1 MVLSIMKRRLVVRL
15 LTGIGLGMLLLLLL
29 APWGKPPSE
38 APLTL
43 STNTTAARVPTAPYP
58 ASQVFP
64 ARTSAQQQLAPPR
77 PATTRVPSSRARR
90 WSEPVPEPAFA
101 EFSGWT
107 RRYLSQPSPGARKAL
122 EVEGQELARLRHQD
136 MAELIPTDPQRA
148 LELAIPHGLRAQLPA
163 SITPFLEEPVDGRG
177 DFGVLAG
184 IPAPEHTGPF
194 EPVYRTVSL
203 GDRAWRAY
211 TYGDALLRPT
221 LTDVPLH
228 GIALGNLFALDP
240 NAVRI
245 LDADEVARMA
255 TPAKDALCAV
265 SNQPVTTFAEEVP
278 VEAGGHT
285 AWLCSAAHTENYNE
299 QLILASVDKGNG
311 TDADGVFRQ
320 KSAYTEG
327 LKRLLILRVD
337 FSDLAGA
344 PLSDATGTNM
354 LNGIAAFYLE
364 QSFGKTT
371 FRALGAGSVMTTT
384 LRMPKTAAVYG
395 ASDPSIL
402 RTDARNAARTA
413 GVNLALFDFDLICV
427 GAVPGFNWAGLG
439 YVGAPGSWIR
449 ASFDATGGVSSH
461 ELGHNF
467 GLNHANAWD
476 TGGQSIL
483 GAGSNVE
490 YGDSFD
496 TMGNASAGKRHFNT
510 RYKNYLNWLPTTQ
523 VKIVTASGNYRLF
536 AHDATNAAT
545 PRAVRIARNAQTNY
559 WLEFRQK
566 FTDRPALMDGVG
578 LRWAR
583 TGNQQS
589 LLLDVTPGSADGKN
603 DSALLIGRTFSD
615 RVAGIHITPLAKGGT
630 IPESLD
636 LQVNLGKF
644 TNNQLPSVTLTA
656 SATAAFAGAPIIFTA
671 DATDPDGDTLAYS
684 WDFGDNAIVAA
695 NTNVVSRTWSIAREY
710 WVRCTVSDMKG
721 GEGSAAVLVRIG
733 NPSTYRI
740 AGRVLQGGKPV
751 PGVRVEVSNTQQ
763 TYTTSDGA
771 YTLTGLAR
779 GPHTLKAISEGYLF
793 TPTGFSNP
801 LTLTGPV
808 DGINLEASAP
818 GDLAQVSLVPLGAQ
832 WRYYDSGNLAGTI
845 WRSNGF
851 VDSTWNSGAAP
862 LGYGDDNIVTTVKYG
877 PSTTARYI
885 TTWFRHSF
893 TVDDPAR
900 FLSVTLG
907 LIRDDGAAVYLNGIE
922 IFRSNLPSGT
932 LSTITRASASVGGT
946 DETTLY
952 EATVD
957 PKGFRTGPN
966 VLAVEVHQFAP
977 DSSDIRFAL
986 QLSGLLRPSS
996 AVAPRLEV
1004 APGSEQIQLSWPVTA
1019 VGFELQETKSLETPW
1034 FFSDETTRAE
1044 AGKNIASPQLT
1055 ENLRFFRLG
1064 KP

>member
-1 MVLSIMKRRLVVRL
+1 
-15 LTGIGLGMLLLLLL
+15 
-29 APWGKPPSE
+29 
-38 APLTL
+38 
-43 STNTTAARVPTAPYP
+43 
-58 ASQVFP
+58 
-64 ARTSAQQQLAPPR
+64 
-77 PATTRVPSSRARR
+77 
-90 WSEPVPEPAFA
+90 
-101 EFSGWT
+101 
-107 RRYLSQPSPGARKAL
+107 
-122 EVEGQELARLRHQD
+122 
-136 MAELIPTDPQRA
+136 MAELIPADPRRA
-148 LELAIPHGLRAQLPA
+148 LELAIPSGLREQLPA

-177 DFGVLAG
+177 DFGVLSG
-184 IPAPEHTGPF
+184 IPASDYSGPF
-194 EPVYRTVSL
+194 EPVYRTVSI

-211 TYGDALLRPT
+211 TYGSALLRPT
-221 LTDVPLH
+221 LTEVPLH
-228 GIALGNLFALDP
+228 GVALDGLFALDP

-245 LDADEVARMA
+245 LDADEAARMA

-278 VEAGGHT
+278 VDAGGHT

-299 QLILASVDKGNG
+299 RLILASVDKGNG

-354 LNGIAAFYLE
+354 LNGIAAFYQE

-371 FRALGAGSVMTTT
+371 FRPLGAGSAMTAT

-439 YVGAPGSWIR
+439 YVGAPGAWIR
-449 ASFDATGGVSSH
+449 ASFDATGGVPSH

-476 TGGQSIL
+476 TGGLSIL

-496 TMGNASAGKRHFNT
+496 TMGNATAGKRHFNT
-510 RYKNYLNWLPTTQ
+510 RYKNYLDWLPTTQ

-545 PRAVRIARNAQTNY
+545 TRAVRIARNSQTNY

-583 TGNQQS
+583 SGNQQS

-656 SATAAFAGAPIIFTA
+656 NATAAFAGAPITFTA
-671 DATDPDGDTLAYS
+671 NATDPDGDTLAYS

-695 NTNVVSRTWSIAREY
+695 NTNQVSRTWSVAREY

-751 PGVRVEVSNTQQ
+751 AGIRVEVSNTQQ
-763 TYTTSDGA
+763 TYTTSDGT

-779 GPHTLKAISEGYLF
+779 GTYTVKAIAEGYLF
-793 TPTGFSNP
+793 TPSGFSNP
-801 LTLTGPV
+801 LSITGHA

-818 GDLAQVSLVPLGAQ
+818 GDLAQVALVPLGAQ
-832 WRYYDSGNLAGTI
+832 WRYYDSGDLAGTS
-845 WRSNGF
+845 WRTTAFNDGA
-851 VDSTWNSGAAP
+851 WNNGAAP

-877 PSTTARYI
+877 PLTTAKHI
-885 TTWFRHSF
+885 TTWFRHGF
-893 TVDDPAR
+893 QVDDPTR

-907 LIRDDGAAVYLNGIE
+907 LIRDDGAAVYLNGTE
-922 IFRSNLPSGT
+922 VFRSNLPTGT
-932 LSTITRASASVGGT
+932 LTAATRASASVGGT

-952 EATVD
+952 EASVD
-957 PKGFRTGPN
+957 PKWFRPGTN
-966 VLAVEVHQFAP
+966 VLAVEVHQYAP
-977 DSSDIRFAL
+977 DSSDVRFAL

-996 AVAPRLEV
+996 ATAPRLEFGT
-1004 APGSEQIQLSWPVTA
+1004 GSEQIRLSWPVTA
-1019 VGFELQETKSLETPW
+1019 IGFELQETKSLETPW
-1034 FFSDETTRAE
+1034 SPSDETIGAE
-1044 AGKNIASPQLT
+1044 AGRNVASPKLT

>member
-1 MVLSIMKRRLVVRL
+1 MKRRVVISL
-15 LTGIGLGMLLLLLL
+15 LTGVGLGLLLLVRHEGNPVAQPPTEVTRT
-29 APWGKPPSE
+29 APSH
-38 APLTL
+38 
-43 STNTTAARVPTAPYP
+43 AARPEHSPNSPLAQRQLPPPLPTSRQVP
-58 ASQVFP
+58 ASRAQSWS
-64 ARTSAQQQLAPPR
+64 TS
-77 PATTRVPSSRARR
+77 
-90 WSEPVPEPAFA
+90 VPEPAFSHFA
-101 EFSGWT
+101 RWT
-107 RRYLSQPSPGARKAL
+107 QRYLNQPSPEAREAL
-122 EVEGQELARLRHQD
+122 EAEGQELVRLRRQD
-136 MAELIPTDPQRA
+136 MAELIPADPKRA
-148 LELAIPHGLRAQLPA
+148 LELAIPRGLRDQLPA

-194 EPVYRTVSL
+194 EAVYRTVSL

-211 TYGDALLRPT
+211 TYGPALLRPT

-228 GIALGNLFALDP
+228 GVALDGLFALDP

-255 TPAKDALCAV
+255 TPSKDALCAV

-278 VEAGGHT
+278 VDAGGHT

-299 QLILASVDKGNG
+299 RLILASVDKGNG

-344 PLSDATGTNM
+344 PLSDAAGTNM

-371 FRALGAGSVMTTT
+371 FRPLGAGSAMTTT

-413 GVNLALFDFDLICV
+413 GITLTQFDFDLICV

-449 ASFDATGGVSSH
+449 ASFDAAGGVSSH

-496 TMGNASAGKRHFNT
+496 TMGNATAGKRHFNT
-510 RYKNYLNWLPTTQ
+510 RYKNYLDWLPTTQ

-583 TGNQQS
+583 SGNQQS

-656 SATAAFAGAPIIFTA
+656 NATAAFAGAPITFTA
-671 DATDPDGDTLAYS
+671 NATDPDGDTLAYS

-695 NTNVVSRTWSIAREY
+695 NTNQVSRTWSVAREY

-751 PGVRVEVSNTQQ
+751 AGIRVEVSNTQQ
-763 TYTTSDGA
+763 TYTTSDGT

-779 GPHTLKAISEGYLF
+779 GTYTVKAIAEGYLF
-793 TPTGFSNP
+793 TPSGFSNP
-801 LTLTGPV
+801 LSITGHA

-818 GDLAQVSLVPLGAQ
+818 GDLAQVALVPLGAQ
-832 WRYYDSGNLAGTI
+832 WRYYDSGNLAGTS
-845 WRSNGF
+845 WRTTAFN
-851 VDSTWNSGAAP
+851 DSAWNNGAAP
-862 LGYGDDNIVTTVKYG
+862 LGYGDDNIVTPVKFG
-877 PSTTARYI
+877 PSTTAKYI

-893 TVDDPAR
+893 QVDDPSR
-900 FLSVTLG
+900 FLSVMLG
-907 LIRDDGAAVYLNGIE
+907 LIRDDGAAVYLNGTE
-922 IFRSNLPSGT
+922 VFRSNLPTGT
-932 LSTITRASASVGGT
+932 LTAATRASASVGGT
-946 DETTLY
+946 DETTLF
-952 EATVD
+952 EASVD
-957 PKGFRTGPN
+957 PKWFRSGTN
-966 VLAVEVHQFAP
+966 VLAVEVHQYAP
-977 DSSDIRFAL
+977 DSSDMRFAL

-996 AVAPRLEV
+996 ATAPLLELG
-1004 APGSEQIQLSWPVTA
+1004 AGSEQIRLSWPVTA
-1019 VGFELQETKSLETPW
+1019 IGFELQETKSLETPW
-1034 FFSDETTRAE
+1034 FPSDETIGAE
-1044 AGKNIASPQLT
+1044 AGRNVASPKLT

>member
-1 MVLSIMKRRLVVRL
+1 
-15 LTGIGLGMLLLLLL
+15 
-29 APWGKPPSE
+29 
-38 APLTL
+38 
-43 STNTTAARVPTAPYP
+43 
-58 ASQVFP
+58 
-64 ARTSAQQQLAPPR
+64 
-77 PATTRVPSSRARR
+77 
-90 WSEPVPEPAFA
+90 VPEPAFSQFA
-101 EFSGWT
+101 RWT
-107 RRYLSQPSPGARKAL
+107 QRYLNQPSPEAREAL
-122 EVEGQELARLRHQD
+122 EIEGQELARLRRQD
-136 MAELIPTDPQRA
+136 MAELIPADPKRA
-148 LELAIPHGLRAQLPA
+148 LELAIPRGLRNQLPA

-184 IPAPEHTGPF
+184 IPAPDYSGPF
-194 EPVYRTVSL
+194 EPVYRTVSV

-211 TYGDALLRPT
+211 TYGSALLRPT

-228 GIALGNLFALDP
+228 GIALGGLFALDP

-245 LDADEVARMA
+245 LDADEAARMA

-265 SNQPVTTFAEEVP
+265 SNEPVTTFAEEVP
-278 VEAGGHT
+278 VDAGGHT

-299 QLILASVDKGNG
+299 RLILASVDKGNG

-327 LKRLLILRVD
+327 PKRLLILRVD

-344 PLSDATGTNM
+344 PLSDAAGTNM

-371 FRALGAGSVMTTT
+371 FRPLGAGSAMTAT

-413 GVNLALFDFDLICV
+413 GVTLAQFDFDLICV

-449 ASFDATGGVSSH
+449 ASFDAAGGVSSH

-483 GAGSNVE
+483 GPGSNVE

-496 TMGNASAGKRHFNT
+496 TMGNATAGRRHFNT

-523 VKIVTASGNYRLF
+523 VKIVTTSGNYRLF

-656 SATAAFAGAPIIFTA
+656 SATSAFAGAPITFTA
-671 DATDPDGDTLAYS
+671 NATDPDGDTLAYS

-695 NTNVVSRTWSIAREY
+695 NTNVVRRAWSAAREY

-733 NPSTYRI
+733 NPTTYRV

-751 PGVRVEVSNTQQ
+751 AGIRVEVSNTQQ
-763 TYTTSDGA
+763 TYTVSDGT

-779 GPHTLKAISEGYLF
+779 GTYSVKAIAEGYLF
-793 TPTGFSNP
+793 TPSGFSNP
-801 LTLTGPV
+801 LSITGHA

-832 WRYYDSGNLAGTI
+832 WRYYDSGNLAGTS
-845 WRSNGF
+845 WRTTAFN
-851 VDSTWNSGAAP
+851 DSAWNNGAAP
-862 LGYGDDNIVTTVKYG
+862 LGYGDDNIVTTVMFG

-893 TVDDPAR
+893 QVDDPTR

-907 LIRDDGAAVYLNGIE
+907 LIRDDGAAVYLNGTE
-922 IFRSNLPSGT
+922 VFRSNLPTGT
-932 LSTITRASASVGGT
+932 LTAATRASASVGGT

-952 EATVD
+952 EASVD
-957 PKGFRTGPN
+957 PKWFRSGTN

-977 DSSDIRFAL
+977 DSSDVRFAL

-996 AVAPRLEV
+996 ASAPLLELG
-1004 APGSEQIQLSWPVTA
+1004 AGSEQIRLSWPVTA
-1019 VGFELQETKSLETPW
+1019 IGFELQETKSLETPW
-1034 FFSDETTRAE
+1034 FPSDETIGAE
-1044 AGKNIASPQLT
+1044 AGQNVASPKLT

>member
-1 MVLSIMKRRLVVRL
+1 M
-15 LTGIGLGMLLLLLL
+15 T
-29 APWGKPPSE
+29 
-38 APLTL
+38 
-43 STNTTAARVPTAPYP
+43 
-58 ASQVFP
+58 
-64 ARTSAQQQLAPPR
+64 
-77 PATTRVPSSRARR
+77 
-90 WSEPVPEPAFA
+90 EPAFSQFA
-101 EFSGWT
+101 RWT
-107 RRYLSQPSPGARKAL
+107 QRYLNQPSPEAREAL
-122 EVEGQELARLRHQD
+122 EIEGQELARLRRQD
-136 MAELIPTDPQRA
+136 LAELIPADPKRA
-148 LELAIPHGLRAQLPA
+148 LELAIPRGLRNQLPA

-184 IPAPEHTGPF
+184 IPAPDYSGPF

-211 TYGDALLRPT
+211 TYGSALLRPT

-228 GIALGNLFALDP
+228 GIALDGLFALDP

-245 LDADEVARMA
+245 LDADEAARMA

-265 SNQPVTTFAEEVP
+265 SNEPVTTFAEEVP
-278 VEAGGHT
+278 VDAGGHT

-299 QLILASVDKGNG
+299 RLILASVDKGNG

-344 PLSDATGTNM
+344 PLSDAAGTNM

-371 FRALGAGSVMTTT
+371 FRLLGAGSAMTAT

-413 GVNLALFDFDLICV
+413 GVTLAQFDFDLICV

-449 ASFDATGGVSSH
+449 ASFDAAGGVSSH

-483 GAGSNVE
+483 GPGSNVE

-496 TMGNASAGKRHFNT
+496 TMGNSTAGRRHFNT

-523 VKIVTASGNYRLF
+523 VKIVTTSGNYRLF

-545 PRAVRIARNAQTNY
+545 TRAVRIARNAQTNY

-656 SATAAFAGAPIIFTA
+656 SATSAFAGAPITFTA
-671 DATDPDGDTLAYS
+671 NATDPDGDTLAYS
-684 WDFGDNAIVAA
+684 WDFGDNSIIPA
-695 NTNVVSRTWSIAREY
+695 NTNVVRRAWSAAREY

-733 NPSTYRI
+733 NPTTYRV

-751 PGVRVEVSNTQQ
+751 AGIRVEVSNTQQ
-763 TYTTSDGA
+763 TYTVSDGT

-779 GPHTLKAISEGYLF
+779 GTYSVKAIAEGYLF
-793 TPTGFSNP
+793 TPSGFSNP
-801 LTLTGPV
+801 LSITGHA

-818 GDLAQVSLVPLGAQ
+818 GDLAQVALVPLGAQ
-832 WRYYDSGNLAGTI
+832 WRYYDSGNLAGTS
-845 WRSNGF
+845 WRTTAFN
-851 VDSTWNSGAAP
+851 DSAWNNGAAP

-893 TVDDPAR
+893 QVDDPTR

-907 LIRDDGAAVYLNGIE
+907 LIRDDGAAVYLNGTE
-922 IFRSNLPSGT
+922 VFRSNLPTGT
-932 LSTITRASASVGGT
+932 LTAATRASASVGGT

-952 EATVD
+952 EASVD
-957 PKGFRTGPN
+957 PKWFRSGTN

-977 DSSDIRFAL
+977 DSSDVRFAL

-996 AVAPRLEV
+996 ASAPLLELG
-1004 APGSEQIQLSWPVTA
+1004 AGSEQIRLSWPVTA
-1019 VGFELQETKSLETPW
+1019 IGFELQETKSLETPW
-1034 FFSDETTRAE
+1034 FPSDETISAE
-1044 AGKNIASPQLT
+1044 AGQNVALPQLT

>member
-1 MVLSIMKRRLVVRL
+1 MKRGLVISM
-15 LTGIGLGMLLLLLL
+15 LTGVGLGFLLLVRHGGSSV
-29 APWGKPPSE
+29 AEPPTE
-38 APLTL
+38 ATARTPGRSTRPEHSPDSALPQRQLPPPLPHT
-43 STNTTAARVPTAPYP
+43 RQVP
-58 ASQVFP
+58 AS
-64 ARTSAQQQLAPPR
+64 RAQ
-77 PATTRVPSSRARR
+77 S
-90 WSEPVPEPAFA
+90 WSTPVPEPAFA
-101 EFSGWT
+101 QFSDWT
-107 RRYLSQPSPGARKAL
+107 RRYLSQPSPESRKAL
-122 EVEGQELARLRHQD
+122 EAEGQELARLRRQD
-136 MAELIPTDPQRA
+136 MAELIPADPKRA
-148 LELAIPHGLRAQLPA
+148 LELAIPQGLREQLPA

-184 IPAPEHTGPF
+184 IPAPDYSGPF
-194 EPVYRTVSL
+194 EPVYRTVSV

-211 TYGDALLRPT
+211 TYGSALLRPT
-221 LTDVPLH
+221 LTDIPLH
-228 GIALGNLFALDP
+228 GIALNSLFALDP

-245 LDADEVARMA
+245 LDADEAARMA

-265 SNQPVTTFAEEVP
+265 SNEPVTTFAEEVP
-278 VEAGGHT
+278 VDAGGHT
-285 AWLCSAAHTENYNE
+285 AWLCSAAHTEHYNE
-299 QLILASVDKGNG
+299 RLILASVDKGNG

-344 PLSDATGTNM
+344 PLSDAAGTNM

-371 FRALGAGSVMTTT
+371 FRPLGAGSAMTAT

-413 GVNLALFDFDLICV
+413 GVTLAQFDFDLICV
-427 GAVPGFNWAGLG
+427 GPVPGFNWAGLG

-449 ASFDATGGVSSH
+449 ASFDAAGGVSSH

-476 TGGQSIL
+476 TGGLSVL

-496 TMGNASAGKRHFNT
+496 TMGNSTAGRRHFNT

-545 PRAVRIARNAQTNY
+545 TRAVRIARNAQTNY

-583 TGNQQS
+583 SGNQQS

-615 RVAGIHITPLAKGGT
+615 RAAGIHITPLAKGRT

-644 TNNQLPSVTLTA
+644 TNNLLPTVTLTA
-656 SATAAFAGAPIIFTA
+656 STTSTFSGAPVTFTATAS
-671 DATDPDGDTLAYS
+671 DPDGDTLAYS

-695 NTNVVSRTWSIAREY
+695 NTNRVSRSWGTAREY

-733 NPSTYRI
+733 NPGTFRVS
-740 AGRVLQGGKPV
+740 GRVTQGGKPV
-751 PGVRVEVSNTQQ
+751 AGVRVEVSNTQQ
-763 TYTTSDGA
+763 TYSVSDGS
-771 YTLTGLAR
+771 YTLTGLSR
-779 GPHTLKAISEGYLF
+779 GNYTLKAIGEGYLF
-793 TPTGFSNP
+793 TSSGFSNP
-801 LTLTGPV
+801 LSVTANVEGA
-808 DGINLEASAP
+808 NLEASAP

-832 WRYYDSGNLAGTI
+832 WRYYDSGNLAGTS
-845 WRSNGF
+845 WRTTAFN
-851 VDSTWNSGAAP
+851 DSAWNSGAAP
-862 LGYGDDNIVTTVKYG
+862 LGYGDDNIVTTVKFG

-893 TVDDPAR
+893 QVDDPTR

-907 LIRDDGAAVYLNGIE
+907 LIRDDGAAVYLNGTE
-922 IFRSNLPSGT
+922 VFRSNLPTGT
-932 LSTITRASASVGGT
+932 LTAATRASASVGGT

-952 EATVD
+952 EASVD
-957 PKGFRTGPN
+957 PKWFRSGTN

-977 DSSDIRFAL
+977 DSSDVRFAL

-996 AVAPRLEV
+996 ASAPRLELG
-1004 APGSEQIQLSWPVTA
+1004 AGSEQIRLSWPVTA
-1019 VGFELQETKSLETPW
+1019 IGFELQETKSLETPW
-1034 FFSDETTRAE
+1034 FPSDETIGAE
-1044 AGKNIASPQLT
+1044 AGQNVALPQLT

>member
-1 MVLSIMKRRLVVRL
+1 
-15 LTGIGLGMLLLLLL
+15 
-29 APWGKPPSE
+29 
-38 APLTL
+38 
-43 STNTTAARVPTAPYP
+43 
-58 ASQVFP
+58 
-64 ARTSAQQQLAPPR
+64 
-77 PATTRVPSSRARR
+77 
-90 WSEPVPEPAFA
+90 
-101 EFSGWT
+101 
-107 RRYLSQPSPGARKAL
+107 
-122 EVEGQELARLRHQD
+122 
-136 MAELIPTDPQRA
+136 
-148 LELAIPHGLRAQLPA
+148 LELAIPQGLRNQLPA

-184 IPAPEHTGPF
+184 IPAPDYSGPF

-211 TYGDALLRPT
+211 TYGSALLRPT

-228 GIALGNLFALDP
+228 GIALDGLFALDP

-245 LDADEVARMA
+245 LDADEAARIA

-265 SNQPVTTFAEEVP
+265 SNELVTTFAEEVP
-278 VEAGGHT
+278 VDAGGHT

-299 QLILASVDKGNG
+299 RLILASVDKGNG

-344 PLSDATGTNM
+344 PLSDAAGTNM

-371 FRALGAGSVMTTT
+371 FRPLGAGSAMTAT

-413 GVNLALFDFDLICV
+413 GVTLAQFDFDLICV
-427 GAVPGFNWAGLG
+427 GPVPGFNWAGLG

-449 ASFDATGGVSSH
+449 ASFDAAGGVSSH

-476 TGGQSIL
+476 TGGLSVL

-496 TMGNASAGKRHFNT
+496 TMGNSTAGRRHFNT

-545 PRAVRIARNAQTNY
+545 TRAVRIARNAQTNY

-583 TGNQQS
+583 SGNQQS

-615 RVAGIHITPLAKGGT
+615 RAAGIHITPLAKGGT

-656 SATAAFAGAPIIFTA
+656 SATSAFAGAPITFTA
-671 DATDPDGDTLAYS
+671 NATDPDGDTLAYS
-684 WDFGDNAIVAA
+684 WDFGDNSIIPA
-695 NTNVVSRTWSIAREY
+695 NTNVVRRAWSAAREY

-733 NPSTYRI
+733 NPTTYRI
-740 AGRVLQGGKPV
+740 AGRVVQGGKPV

-763 TYTTSDGA
+763 TYTVSDGT

-779 GPHTLKAISEGYLF
+779 GTYSVKAIAEGYLF
-793 TPTGFSNP
+793 TPSGFSNP
-801 LTLTGPV
+801 LSITGHA

-832 WRYYDSGNLAGTI
+832 WRYYDSGNLAGTS
-845 WRSNGF
+845 WRTTAFN
-851 VDSTWNSGAAP
+851 DSAWNSGAAP
-862 LGYGDDNIVTTVKYG
+862 LGYGDDNIVTTVKFG

-893 TVDDPAR
+893 QVDDPTR

-907 LIRDDGAAVYLNGIE
+907 LIRDDGAAVYLNGTE
-922 IFRSNLPSGT
+922 VFRSNLPTGT
-932 LSTITRASASVGGT
+932 LTAATRASASVGGT

-952 EATVD
+952 EASVD
-957 PKGFRTGPN
+957 PKWFRSGTN

-977 DSSDIRFAL
+977 DSSDVRFAL

-996 AVAPRLEV
+996 ASAPRLELG
-1004 APGSEQIQLSWPVTA
+1004 AGSEQIRLSWPVTA
-1019 VGFELQETKSLETPW
+1019 IGFELQETKSLETPW
-1034 FFSDETTRAE
+1034 FPSDETIGAE
-1044 AGKNIASPQLT
+1044 AGQNVALPQLT